1 MDLTHLEQA
10 LASTTGPNVIWLQG
24 ASCTG
29 CSVSFLNRMS
39 ASAPATAADV
49 LISTINLRYHPQIMA
64 LAGQSA
70 VEQAQ
75 AAYNSGSY
83 VLVVEGGIPTNFSGA
98 AGWAWTFN
106 GQDVTILD
114 AVKSLA
120 TKAKAVVAVGT
131 CAAFGGISAAAPN
144 PAGVKS
150 VQAATGVAT
159 LNIAGC
165 PTHPDWIVWAIS
177 QLILG
182 NSIAKDSNGR
192 PTALYGRTVH
202 SQCPRSDDYPGGG
215 SLGTTDC
222 LRHLG
227 CRGPESHA
235 PCPST
240 RWNNGTNWCIGAN
253 APCIGCTEP
262 TFSGAQSFYATNLS
276 GGGD

>member
-1 MDLTHLEQA
+1 MDLTHLEEA

-49 LISTINLRYHPQIMA
+49 LINTINLRYHPQIMA

-83 VLVVEGGIPTNFSGA
+83 VLVVEGGIPTSFSGA

-131 CAAFGGISAAAPN
+131 CASFGGISAAAPN

-150 VQAATGVAT
+150 VSAATGVST
-159 LNIAGC
+159 INIAGC
-165 PTHPDWIVWAIS
+165 PVHPDWIVWAIS

-182 NSIAKDSNGR
+182 NTVSKDSNGR

-202 SQCPRSDDYPGGG
+202 SQCPRRDRDGSSGFGG
-215 SLGTTDC
+215 SGC
-222 LRHLG
+222 MRRLG
-227 CRGPESHA
+227 CRGPETHCS
-235 PCPST
+235 CPQS
-240 RWNNGTNWCIGAN
+240 WFNNGTNWCIGAN

-276 GGGD
+276 GVDD